1 MNIHS
6 LNDLEGKNNNDSN
19 NDNIQNNQ
27 LFLSETNPNDSE
39 QFQFRDNYFPKQI
52 YKIKSASF
60 FLIFILVITYII
72 QIILYYNIYEP
83 KGYNWGCLLFN
94 FGASEISSI
103 ANHYNYF
110 RIITSILA
118 HNNFGHLLL
127 DILSIAFIG
136 CYVEFELKNI
146 YNFLLLFLISGII
159 GTFSSLLFSYKN
171 ISMGSSGAILGLC
184 GYYILNFIFNLNQM
198 NNNKNYCVL
207 ILFVLIFI
215 NLFIGIY
222 EGTTDVD
229 IHSHLGGFLGGL
241 TFSFIL
247 IYRSQMYNIF
257 SQKYMKL
264 IFYLCILFLIFIPI
278 ISVISIN
285 INEVPDNCEFICL
298 TQNI

>member
-1 MNIHS
+1 MNIHG
-6 LNDLEGKNNNDSN
+6 LNDLEGNNNNDSN
-19 NDNIQNNQ
+19 NDNIQNSQ
-27 LFLSETNPNDSE
+27 LFLSETNTNDSE
-39 QFQFRDNYFPKQI
+39 QFQFRDRYFPKQI

-60 FLIFILVITYII
+60 FLIFILTITYII
-72 QIILYYNIYEP
+72 QIILYYNIYKP

-94 FGASEISSI
+94 FGASEISSV

-136 CYVEFELKNI
+136 CYVEYELKNI
-146 YNFLLLFLISGII
+146 YNFLFLFLISGII
-159 GTFSSLLFSYKN
+159 GTFSSLLFSYRN

-184 GYYILNFIFNLNQM
+184 GYYILNFIFNFNKM
-198 NNNKNYCVL
+198 NNNKNYCVI
-207 ILFVLIFI
+207 ILFALIFI
-215 NLFIGIY
+215 NLFIGVY

-229 IHSHLGGFLGGL
+229 VHSHLGGFLGGL

-247 IYRSQMYNIF
+247 IYRSQMYSIF
-257 SQKYMKL
+257 SNKYMKL
-264 IFYLCILFLIFIPI
+264 IFYLCILFLIIIPI
-278 ISVISIN
+278 LSLISIN

>member
-6 LNDLEGKNNNDSN
+6 LNDFERNNNNDSN
-19 NDNIQNNQ
+19 NDNIHNNQ
-27 LFLSETNPNDSE
+27 LFLSEANPNDSE
-39 QFQFRDNYFPKQI
+39 QFQFRDKYFPKQI

-94 FGASEISSI
+94 FGALEISSI

-184 GYYILNFIFNLNQM
+184 GYYILNFIFNLN
-198 NNNKNYCVL
+198 K
-207 ILFVLIFI
+207 IFI
-215 NLFIGIY
+215 N
-222 EGTTDVD
+222 
-229 IHSHLGGFLGGL
+229 
-241 TFSFIL
+241 
-247 IYRSQMYNIF
+247 
-257 SQKYMKL
+257 
-264 IFYLCILFLIFIPI
+264 
-278 ISVISIN
+278 
-285 INEVPDNCEFICL
+285 
-298 TQNI
+298 